1 MPITEKKQLK
11 QIVEAL
17 LMASARPIN
26 LKEMKKLLRE
36 NGKSPDTE
44 LLKTILKDLSDD
56 CDNRGIELTEVAS
69 GYRYQTRAEHA
80 PWLTKLWEDKPPR
93 YSKACLETLA
103 LISYRQP
110 ITRSGIEEVRG
121 VSVSTST
128 IRTLEERGW
137 IKIVGHKEV
146 PGRPALYATTQDFL
160 DDFNIRSISELPEIE
175 SVEEVT
181 AKNPQLMLP
190 VATDALPPATQNS
203 ENRSEPND
211 RTDTPVDRG

>member
-1 MPITEKKQLK
+1 MPITEKNQLK

-36 NGKSPDTE
+36 NGKSPDAE
-44 LLKTILKDLSDD
+44 LLKTVLKDLSDD
-56 CDNRGIELTEVAS
+56 CSDRGIELTEVAS
-69 GYRYQTRAEHA
+69 GYRYQTRTEHA
-80 PWLTKLWEDKPPR
+80 PWLKKLWEDRPPR

-103 LISYRQP
+103 LIAYRQP
-110 ITRSGIEEVRG
+110 ITRAGIEEVRG
-121 VSVSTST
+121 VSVSTSI

-137 IKIVGHKEV
+137 IKVVGHKEV

-160 DDFNIRSISELPEIE
+160 DDFNICSLSELPKVE

-190 VATDALPPATQNS
+190 IATDALPPVTQDI

-211 RTDTPVDRG
+211 RTDIPTDRG

>member
-17 LMASARPIN
+17 LMAAARPIN
-26 LKEMKKLLRE
+26 LKEIRKLLRE
-36 NGKSPDTE
+36 NGKLPDTE
-44 LLKTILKDLSDD
+44 LLKTVLKDLNDD
-56 CDNRGIELTEVAS
+56 CAGRGIELTEVAS
-69 GYRYQTRAEHA
+69 GYRYQTRAEYA

-103 LISYRQP
+103 LIAYRQP
-110 ITRSGIEEVRG
+110 ITRAGIEEVRG

-137 IKIVGHKEV
+137 IKITGHKEV
-146 PGRPALYATTQDFL
+146 PGRPALYATTPDFL
-160 DDFNIRSISELPEIE
+160 DDFNIRSIAELPKVE
-175 SVEEVT
+175 SVEEVR

-190 VATDALPPATQNS
+190 IATQGA
-203 ENRSEPND
+203 EEQLEAND
-211 RTDTPVDRG
+211 KTDTPNTNRA